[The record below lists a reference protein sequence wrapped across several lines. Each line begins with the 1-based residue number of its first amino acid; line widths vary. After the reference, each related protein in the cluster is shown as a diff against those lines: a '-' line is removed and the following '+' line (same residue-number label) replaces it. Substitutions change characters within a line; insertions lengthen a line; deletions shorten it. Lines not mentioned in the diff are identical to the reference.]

1 MLKGWLL
8 IMATRDQIIDRLQE
22 VESLVREQRYELALA
37 LTAKLEEA
45 MMTLP
50 ADDPAVS
57 RPVRDLL
64 LALRLMTET
73 LIRLREL
80 RVH

>member
-1 MLKGWLL
+1 MG
-8 IMATRDQIIDRLQE
+8 REEIIAQLRKIEL
-22 VESLVREQRYELALA
+22 LVREQRYELALA
-37 LTAKLEEA
+37 LTTKVEEA
-45 MMTLP
+45 IALLP
-50 ADDPAVS
+50 ADDATAT

-64 LALRLMTET
+64 QASRLMTET

>member
-1 MLKGWLL
+1 
-8 IMATRDQIIDRLQE
+8 MAREEIIAHLRQI
-22 VESLVREQRYELALA
+22 ESLVREQRYELALA
-37 LTAKLEEA
+37 LTTKVEDAIACLPPEEA
-45 MMTLP
+45 T
-50 ADDPAVS
+50 AT

-64 LALRLMTET
+64 QASRLMTET

>member
-1 MLKGWLL
+1 
-8 IMATRDQIIDRLQE
+8 MAREEIIAQLRKI
-22 VESLVREQRYELALA
+22 ESLVREQRYELALA
-37 LTAKLEEA
+37 LTTKVEDVIAS
-45 MMTLP
+45 LP
-50 ADDPAVS
+50 ADDATVS

-64 LALRLMTET
+64 QASRLMTET